1 MAAAEPIAP
10 LERNRLLDGLAPPL
24 AIAVSGGPD
33 SMALLLL
40 VAGWARARG
49 MLQETGEPSPIVAI
63 TVDHGLRAGSDAEAQ
78 WVAGEARRL
87 GLPHVTLAWRGPK
100 PATGVQDAARKA
112 RYELLLS
119 WIGRERLARPRT
131 LLLAHHRNDQAETV
145 LMRLARGS
153 GIDGLSGMREVEER
167 TWVELG
173 HPVREHRILL
183 RRPLLA
189 VPKARLIATL
199 ERAGQRWVD
208 DPSNR
213 DPRFE
218 RVRLRDMMGQLAAL
232 GLDDAHLELS
242 ARRLAEARA
251 ALEAETLAL
260 ARSSLTIAYGAYAAL
275 DREAMRGSPTE
286 LVLRLLQLVISAFGG
301 RQSGPERPKLEALVR
316 QIRAPAPVAATLG
329 GALIW
334 AGKAGR
340 GEAALGRHRVLLYRE
355 PGRGGIATR
364 QLKPGQGVFWDRR
377 FYVSVSPAWTGP
389 VRVGPLG
396 AAGYAVLRRRCRA
409 LQGLD
414 LPSRA
419 AATLPAIWDAD
430 ELLAVPSLGG
440 VEPALRG
447 PRVGDE
453 YAVQADFAAQHI
465 RAMLGDVGWA
475 SVAAP

>member
-49 MLQETGEPSPIVAI
+49 LLQGDADPSPIVAI
-63 TVDHGLRAGSDAEAQ
+63 TVDHGLRASSDAEAQ

-87 GLPHVTLAWRGPK
+87 GVPHVTLAWRGPK

-153 GIDGLSGMREVEER
+153 GIDGLSGMRETEER

-183 RRPLLA
+183 RRPLLE

-199 ERAGQRWVD
+199 ERAEQRWVD

-218 RVRLRDMMGQLAAL
+218 RVRLRGMEGQLAAL
-232 GLDDAHLELS
+232 GLDDAHLALS

-251 ALEAETLAL
+251 ALEAGTLAL
-260 ARSSLTIAYGAYAAL
+260 ARSSLTIGYGAYAAL
-275 DREAMRGSPTE
+275 DREMMRDSPPE
-286 LVLRLLQLVISAFGG
+286 LVLRLLQAVISAFGG
-301 RQSGPERPKLEALVR
+301 RESGPERPKLEDLAR
-316 QIRAPAPVAATLG
+316 QLRASAPVTATLG
-329 GALIW
+329 GALIA

-340 GEAALGRHRVLLYRE
+340 GEGAPGSRRVLIHRE
-355 PGRGGIATR
+355 PGRGGIAAR

-377 FYVSVSPAWTGP
+377 FYVSVSPAWTGA

-396 AAGYAVLRRRCRA
+396 AAGYALLKRRYRT
-409 LQGLD
+409 LEELD

-419 AATLPAIWDAD
+419 VATLPAIWDDA
-430 ELLAVPSLGG
+430 ELLAVPCLGG

-447 PRVGDE
+447 PRIGDE
-453 YAVQADFAAQHI
+453 YAIAADFAAQHI
-465 RAMLGDVGWA
+465 RAMLGNVGWA